1 MTRRET
7 WQGRNWCHPTTRLAL
22 YLRDG
27 LACVWCE
34 AGIEDGVELSL
45 DHLVPVARG
54 GTNQTSNLLTAC
66 RSCNSRRG
74 HKSVPAFAA
83 YLVEQGLVQD
93 TDAAAIERH
102 VRNAVRRKEPR
113 AEARRLLERRTWAEA
128 LEEVAS

>member
-34 AGIEDGVELSL
+34 AGIEDGLELSL

-54 GTNQTSNLLTAC
+54 GDNKTSNLLTAC
-66 RSCNSRRG
+66 RTCNSRRG
-74 HKSVPAFAA
+74 NKSVPAFAA
-83 YLVEQGLVQD
+83 YLVAEDRLS
-93 TDAAAIERH
+93 TEPTAIERR
-102 VRNAVRRKEPR
+102 VRNAVRRSVPR
-113 AEARRLLERRTWAEA
+113 AEARRLLAQRSWGEA
-128 LEEVAS
+128 LEEVVS